1 LLLPQENE
9 SATFVQ
15 LLRPKDWLN
24 NDFAQVV
31 EVQNESGETEEVI
44 LVWLELPEM
53 GAVGWAELLGVI
65 ECEKFQTG
73 KGNLVTGTFCHLA
86 PETINLEIENIDP
99 IGCTPNHPFWSVDR
113 QDYISAGELVQ
124 NERVLLYNGETKRV
138 INKLSRPGP
147 EFVYNIE
154 VFGEHVYHV
163 TSDGV
168 LVHNTCETHQH
179 HSIPKFLGGFVKQ
192 DLIRLDTKIHNE
204 FHSLLNK
211 NLKNSGLLA
220 GNAKKTQWKILFQST
235 SGKQKKAFDILFD
248 TSRNID
254 AQYGT
259 NITQSLW
266 KNIMGGN
273 YHWY

>member
-53 GAVGWAELLGVI
+53 GVVGWAELLGVI

-113 QDYISAGELVQ
+113 QDYISAGGLVQ

-154 VFGEHVYHV
+154 IFGEHVYHV

-168 LVHNTCETHQH
+168 LVHNSCVLGQNMKERVKPAAKALRVDWLKTPWSWT
-179 HSIPKFLGGFVKQ
+179 KNTDFLQKQ
-192 DLIRLDTKIHNE
+192 MELVRKGKGKI
-204 FHSLLNK
+204 
-211 NLKNSGLLA
+211 
-220 GNAKKTQWKILFQST
+220 
-235 SGKQKKAFDILFD
+235 FDIGGQRGRYQGPQAIY
-248 TSRNID
+248 SREKELLKENGFTRVFTGKWIT
-254 AQYGT
+254 GT
-259 NITQSLW
+259 NGKKFRLYEWIQ
-266 KNIMGGN
+266 
-273 YHWY
+273 